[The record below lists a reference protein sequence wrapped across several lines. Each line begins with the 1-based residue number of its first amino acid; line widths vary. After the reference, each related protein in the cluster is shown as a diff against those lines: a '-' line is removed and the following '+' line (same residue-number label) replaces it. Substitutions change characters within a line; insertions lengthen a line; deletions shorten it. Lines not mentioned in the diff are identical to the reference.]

1 MNTSSSGEP
10 GGAGAAAR
18 SVTNKRGGAVPVPPG
33 AWHACEAVWGE
44 CQRVRLVTGPPSLVD
59 AAEWVRSIHAVP
71 FVDADRV
78 LLVENRDGAWTF
90 PGGRLE
96 GSETPDDALTREV
109 WEEARATLCADHAP
123 VAATRIDFVN
133 RAPGRIHRLHPSYI
147 LWVVA
152 RVANLSDEPCH
163 DPAPNGVVGRA
174 VVTLNHARRLLP
186 PLEVRVLDAA
196 LERFPTA
203 QKKV

>member
-1 MNTSSSGEP
+1 MSTSSSGER
-10 GGAGAAAR
+10 GELEAGRNRAG
-18 SVTNKRGGAVPVPPG
+18 KRGGETPVPAG

-59 AAEWVRSIHAVP
+59 APEWVRSIHAVP
-71 FVDADRV
+71 FVDADHV

-96 GSETPDDALTREV
+96 GSETPGDALAREV
-109 WEEARATLCADHAP
+109 WEEARATLCADH
-123 VAATRIDFVN
+123 VSIAATRIDFVN

-152 RVANLSDEPCH
+152 RVAELSEEPCH
-163 DPAPNGVVGRA
+163 DPAPNGVVGHA
-174 VVTLNHARRLLP
+174 VVSLADARRLLP
-186 PLEVRVLDAA
+186 PLETRVLDAA
-196 LERFPTA
+196 LGRSALPL
-203 QKKV
+203 K